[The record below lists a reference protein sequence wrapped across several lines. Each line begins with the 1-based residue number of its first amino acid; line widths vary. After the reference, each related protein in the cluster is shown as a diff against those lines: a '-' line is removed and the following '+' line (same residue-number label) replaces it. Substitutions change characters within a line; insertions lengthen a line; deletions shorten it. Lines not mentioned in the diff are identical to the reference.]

1 MKKFGMILLV
11 IIVSSTTLLS
21 EIKRKEYYPPKNYCR
36 ATATVSVILKKIG
49 LGPEEDCEVHCPSG
63 TLARC
68 TASFFTAS
76 CGCYKNSGSPKQTI
90 LIPGGISNI
99 HMQIANDFINFCNQ
113 SSSINIQTLGNYV
126 LGAKEAIVNNDQA
139 MFSDYEI
146 AYDELFDQLSP
157 SEIMEIE
164 NWINNYQ

>member
-1 MKKFGMILLV
+1 LLLLLV
-11 IIVSSTTLLS
+11 LLLYYQKLKERNIIHPKIIV
-21 EIKRKEYYPPKNYCR
+21 EQRQ
-36 ATATVSVILKKIG
+36 TVSVILKKIG